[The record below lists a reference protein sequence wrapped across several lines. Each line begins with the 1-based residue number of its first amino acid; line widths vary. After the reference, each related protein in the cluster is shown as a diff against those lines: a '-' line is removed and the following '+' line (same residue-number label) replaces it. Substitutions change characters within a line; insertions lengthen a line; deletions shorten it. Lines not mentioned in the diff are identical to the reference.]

1 MSVSA
6 SVSPS
11 NAARFTRLAALS
23 LATLMLGA
31 GLSACAPLIVGGAV
45 TSAFVATDR
54 RTSGAQLE
62 DQGIELRAS
71 NRLRDQIGSRGSISV
86 TSYNRQV
93 LLTGEVNTEQD
104 KAQAERIVSGVENVR
119 GVFNEIGVV
128 PRASLTQLSADT
140 VTTGRVKAALIDA
153 RDIIGSAFKVVTT
166 RGTVYLMGR
175 VTQREA
181 DRATEITRNVPSVNR
196 VVRVMEIISEE
207 ELAQI
212 QPKPA
217 ATEKG
222 PDRK

>member
-1 MSVSA
+1 
-6 SVSPS
+6 
-11 NAARFTRLAALS
+11 
-23 LATLMLGA
+23 
-31 GLSACAPLIVGGAV
+31 VGGAV

>member
-1 MSVSA
+1 MPACA
-6 SVSPS
+6 SVSPATS
-11 NAARFTRLAALS
+11 ARITRLAALS
-23 LATLMLGA
+23 FATVLLSA
-31 GLSACAPLIVGGAV
+31 GLSACAPLIVGSAV

-62 DQGIELRAS
+62 DQGIELRAG
-71 NRLRDQIGSRGSISV
+71 NRLREQISARGSISV

-104 KAQAERIVSGVENVR
+104 KAQAERIVAGVENVR
-119 GVFNEIGVV
+119 GVFNELGVV
-128 PRASLTQLSADT
+128 PKASLTQLSADT
-140 VTTGRVKAALIDA
+140 LTTGRVKAALIDA
-153 RDIIGSAFKVVTT
+153 HGLIGSAFKVVTA
-166 RGTVYLMGR
+166 RGAVYLMGR

-181 DRATEITRNVPSVNR
+181 DRATEVTRNVPSVTR

-217 ATEKG
+217 ANEKV
-222 PDRK
+222 PEKK